1 MSEAELVAALPGL
14 AFQAALLFA
23 RVGAA
28 AMLLPGL
35 GEQEVSPQIRL
46 ALGLGMVP
54 LLLPALAPVLPAAPD
69 DVAGAVRLV
78 LLEILVGIW
87 LGGLARLV
95 TLAFAVAGQVVALM
109 LGLASALVPDAQ
121 LGGQGT
127 AISRK
132 FALLAI
138 VLVLGTGLY
147 MLPLRALAQSY
158 TVLPAG
164 AAWPAGDTAET
175 FAQAASDSF
184 ALALQLAAPFMLGAI
199 VLNVALGLL
208 SRLAP
213 QVQIYFVAIPGQIL
227 AGIAL
232 LAVLLPAMLGAYED
246 AARLAFATLPGN
258 R

>member
-1 MSEAELVAALPGL
+1 MSEAELVAALPVL

-46 ALGLGMVP
+46 SLGLAMVP
-54 LLLPALAPVLPAAPD
+54 LLLPALAPMLPVAPD
-69 DVAGAVRLV
+69 DAAGAVRLV
-78 LLEILVGIW
+78 LLEILVGVW

-95 TLAFAVAGQVVALM
+95 TLAFAVAGQAVALM
-109 LGLASALVPDAQ
+109 LGLATALVPDAQ

-127 AISRK
+127 AISRL

-138 VLVLGTGLY
+138 VLVLSTGLY

-158 TVLPAG
+158 AVLPVG
-164 AAWPAGDTAET
+164 GAWPAGDAAES
-175 FAQAASDSF
+175 FAQAAADSF
-184 ALALQLAAPFMLGAI
+184 TLALQLAAPFMLGAI

-227 AGIAL
+227 VGIAL
-232 LAVLLPAMLGAYED
+232 LALLLPAMLGAYED

>member
-1 MSEAELVAALPGL
+1 MSEAELVAALPAL

-46 ALGLGMVP
+46 ALGLAMVP
-54 LLLPALAPVLPAAPD
+54 LLLPALAPALPQAPD
-69 DVAGAVRLV
+69 DAAAAVLLV
-78 LLEILVGIW
+78 LLEILVGVW

-95 TLAFAVAGQVVALM
+95 TLAFAVTGQAVALM

-121 LGGQGT
+121 FGGQGT
-127 AISRK
+127 ATSRM

-158 TVLPAG
+158 AVLPAG
-164 AAWPAGDTAET
+164 GAWPAGDAAET
-175 FAQAASDSF
+175 FTQAAADSF
-184 ALALQLAAPFMLGAI
+184 TLALQLAAPFMLGGI

-208 SRLAP
+208 TRLAP

-232 LAVLLPAMLGAYED
+232 LALLLPAMLGAYAD
-246 AARLAFATLPGN
+246 AARFAFAGLPGN

>member
-1 MSEAELVAALPGL
+1 MTEAELVASLPVL
-14 AFQAALLFA
+14 TFQAALLFA

-46 ALGLGMVP
+46 ALGIGMVP
-54 LLLPALAPVLPAAPD
+54 LLLPALAPNLPSAPD
-69 DVAGAVRLV
+69 DAAEAVRLV
-78 LLEILVGIW
+78 VLEILIGVW

-95 TLAFAVAGQVVALM
+95 TLAFAIAGQVVALM

-121 LGGQGT
+121 LGGQST
-127 AISRK
+127 ATSRM

-158 TVLPAG
+158 AVLPAG
-164 AAWPAGDTAET
+164 AAWPAGDAAEAFT
-175 FAQAASDSF
+175 QAAGESF
-184 ALALQLAAPFMLGAI
+184 ALALQLAAPFILGAM

-232 LAVLLPAMLGAYED
+232 LALLLPAMVGAYAE
-246 AARLAFATLPGN
+246 AARVAFAALPGN